1 MNITYEQLLRGCLLS
16 SIAHAIMTNAYPEL
30 SYEQSWDGNNYSIQD
45 ENGRRATIS
54 FLDNCCI
61 GAVRSECRN
70 TIQGLDAIKEC
81 MLAFPAN
88 LQHVAETETLQYLLV
103 EHNNMI
109 VPSVTSVFWC
119 DKNGLYTNYAR
130 FRFFQDDISIFEI
143 CFLPLDAALKAL
155 TSYYDMEPAASR
167 LLLTLWEQKS
177 SCFSSKIILSEEQ
190 KLMLP
195 GEFIHGA
202 CVESLSEL
210 NIFI

>member
-1 MNITYEQLLRGCLLS
+1 MNITYEQLFSGCLLS

-45 ENGRRATIS
+45 GNGRRATIS

-61 GAVRSECRN
+61 GAVSSEHGT
-70 TIQGLDAIKEC
+70 TIQGLGAIKEC
-81 MLAFPAN
+81 LLDFPAD
-88 LQHVAETETLQYLLV
+88 LQLVAETETLQYLLV
-103 EHNNMI
+103 EHDNMI
-109 VPSVTSVFWC
+109 IPSVTSLFWC

-130 FRFFQDDISIFEI
+130 FRSFLDDISIFEI
-143 CFLPLDAALKAL
+143 CCLPLDAALKAL
-155 TSYYDMEPAASR
+155 ISYYDMEPAACR
-167 LLLTLWEQKS
+167 LLLTLWEQKCA
-177 SCFSSKIILSEEQ
+177 CFSRRIILSEEQ

-195 GEFIHGA
+195 NEFIHSA